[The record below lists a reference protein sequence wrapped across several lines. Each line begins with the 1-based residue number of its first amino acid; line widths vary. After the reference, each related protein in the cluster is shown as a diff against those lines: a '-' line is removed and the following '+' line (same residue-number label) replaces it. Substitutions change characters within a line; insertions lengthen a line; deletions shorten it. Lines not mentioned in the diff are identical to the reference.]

1 MLIALKKLTK
11 ILIEPFKYPHRPLD
25 GFWYITYTI
34 QVMKFQSSATEL
46 VELCP
51 RNDSLQWLKFN
62 RKNRKNIGNFLPFDV
77 SYPWKC

>member
-25 GFWYITYTI
+25 GFWYITYII

-46 VELCP
+46 VELSGP
-51 RNDSLQWLKFN
+51 RNDSLQWLKIN
-62 RKNRKNIGNFLPFDV
+62 RQKK
-77 SYPWKC
+77 KKK